1 MGLNNIS
8 CFIGNPN
15 EYEII
20 NVFLPDF
27 VIGKDVINKT
37 KFNITVDFEN
47 PGIKNFCPTIE
58 YLDKDKKKYEEKSC
72 FNFKVVKPDFNINI
86 TTSKNV
92 LYKDKINKITI
103 CINSNKKLDDL
114 KINVDGEIIGNNHF
128 NGIKCFDVLIKPEL
142 KNYIILNLNWKYN
155 EIEYNKSFLV
165 LFDVIDKIE
174 NDQLYIFYDNSSNI
188 IGVAN
193 RGNSKLYH
201 CVLNLIQNG
210 KIVKTKYIGDLDED
224 DYDSTIIKGFSG
236 EIHVL
241 CYDKNHNNISK
252 YDKIYIPKEIKKETN
267 ILILFFI
274 VLILIILVF
283 AIKKFVEKQKRK
295 Q

>member
-1 MGLNNIS
+1 M
-8 CFIGNPN
+8 
-15 EYEII
+15 
-20 NVFLPDF
+20 
-27 VIGKDVINKT
+27 
-37 KFNITVDFEN
+37 FE
-47 PGIKNFCPTIE
+47 E
-58 YLDKDKKKYEEKSC
+58 
-72 FNFKVVKPDFNINI
+72 
-86 TTSKNV
+86 
-92 LYKDKINKITI
+92 
-103 CINSNKKLDDL
+103 
-114 KINVDGEIIGNNHF
+114 
-128 NGIKCFDVLIKPEL
+128 IKPHLYEL
-142 KNYIILNLNWKYN
+142 RKRLGISLA
-155 EIEYNKSFLV
+155 SVVV
-165 LFDVIDKIE
+165 LFFVMFSVWQPILSWMTAPLIE
-174 NDQLYIFYDNSSNI
+174 VLPEGSYIWNCLVYDNSSNI